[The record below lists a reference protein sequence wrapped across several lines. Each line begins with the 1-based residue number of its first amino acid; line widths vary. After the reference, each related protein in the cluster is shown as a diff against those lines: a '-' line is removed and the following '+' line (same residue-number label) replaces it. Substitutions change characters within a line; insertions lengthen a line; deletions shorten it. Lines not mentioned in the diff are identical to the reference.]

1 MNTAYS
7 LEAWIAGYTA
17 LLGRINDGAGTPT
30 VSIFDAAHVLLAE
43 ATLNDATSAVN
54 ETTGDLT
61 LVILAQ
67 EDSAPESG
75 TASYAQIRKGDA
87 TPVIQVP
94 CQAGSVAVA
103 GYCVLNTLS
112 IIAAAPVEVLSVSIP
127 AGTILE

>member
-30 VSIFDAAHVLLAE
+30 VSIFDADDVLLAE
-43 ATLNDATSAVN
+43 AMLNDSTSAVN

-67 EDSAPESG
+67 EDAAPASG
-75 TASYAQIRKGDA
+75 TAAYAQIRKGDA

-94 CQAGSVAVA
+94 CQAGSTAVA

-112 IIAAAPVEVLSVSIP
+112 IVEGMPVDLQALTVPVGGVI
-127 AGTILE
+127 